1 MTSVFDY
8 YELAHPKEGVGSG
21 FKYKIVPHITLKQL
35 ANDLPFEEEVLYDQP
50 LTDNRRIRVAG
61 PFTVESVPAAM
72 VKSLEETLQ
81 TEQSTNVA
89 PDTGIA
95 REGETYRQQ
104 QWQDELGKTGVRA
117 KGGAILKIN
126 NIVTLSG
133 TRNLQAQGETDG
145 DTPEKVLIV
154 FGPEHAAMDARQVE
168 NAINEA
174 RLLKPDILLFC
185 AFQFDEEAAKD
196 IDETPGHLIG
206 FKLLKAQMNMDL
218 QTEDL
223 KKQGKSNQSFWLI
236 GQPDIQTETLAD
248 GQTQVSVRG
257 FDYYN
262 PKTGKIDSGGPKN
275 IAMWMLDTDYDGRS
289 LFPSQIF
296 FPMAGAKDGWGK
308 LAKALQAEID
318 GEKIAAFK
326 GTVSLPFKAGKKIA
340 VKIIDDRGIES
351 LKVIN
356 W

>member
-1 MTSVFDY
+1 
-8 YELAHPKEGVGSG
+8 
-21 FKYKIVPHITLKQL
+21 

-50 LTDNRRIRVAG
+50 LKDNRRTRITG

-81 TEQSTNVA
+81 EEQNPIAADNS
-89 PDTGIA
+89 IA
-95 REGETYRQQ
+95 RQGETYRQQ
-104 QWQDELGKTGVRA
+104 QWIDELEKTGVRA
-117 KGGAILKIN
+117 KGGAILKIHQLA
-126 NIVTLSG
+126 TLSG
-133 TRNLQAQGETDG
+133 THHIQAQGETAG
-145 DTPEKVLIV
+145 DNPEKVLVV

-174 RLLKPDILLFC
+174 NYLKPDILLFC

-196 IDETPGHLIG
+196 IDEMPEHLVG

-223 KKQGKSNQSFWLI
+223 KKKGKSNQSFWLI
-236 GQPDIQTETLAD
+236 GQPDIQVETVAD
-248 GQTQVSVRG
+248 GQTQVSVNG

-262 PKTGKIDSGGPKN
+262 PKTGKVDSGGAKN
-275 IAMWMLDTDYDGRS
+275 IAMWLLDTDYDGRS

-296 FPMAGAKDGWGK
+296 FPMAGAKDGWAK
-308 LAKALQAEID
+308 LAKALKAEID
-318 GEKIAAFK
+318 AAKISAFK
-326 GTVSLPFKAGKKIA
+326 GTTSLPFTAGKKIA

-356 W
+356 V